1 MEDYLKIKTTNTI
14 LYCENW
20 GDTVSFY
27 KSALQL
33 PVIASN
39 EWFVEFRLNSSA
51 RLSIADESRA
61 TIKSNYGKGLTLG
74 LQVENIE
81 AVRTQLIESGFSPS
95 EIKDVW
101 GARAIYLHDPEGNRI
116 EFWAGQAHT

>member
-1 MEDYLKIKTTNTI
+1 LKIKTTNTI

-20 GDTVSFY
+20 EETVSFY

-33 PVIASN
+33 PVVASN
-39 EWFVEFRLNSSA
+39 NWFVEFRLNSTA
-51 RLSIADESRA
+51 RISIADESRT
-61 TIKSNYGKGLTLG
+61 TIKSNYGKGLTIG

-81 AVRTQLIESGFSPS
+81 AVRIQLIESGLSPS

-101 GARAIYLHDPEGNRI
+101 GAKAIYLHDPEGNRI

>member
-1 MEDYLKIKTTNTI
+1 MKIKTTNTI

-20 GDTVSFY
+20 EDTVSFY

-33 PVIASN
+33 PVVASN
-39 EWFVEFRLNSSA
+39 NWFVEFRLNSTA

-81 AVRTQLIESGFSPS
+81 AVCTQLIESGLSSS
-95 EIKDVW
+95 EIKDV
-101 GARAIYLHDPEGNRI
+101 
-116 EFWAGQAHT
+116 

>member
-1 MEDYLKIKTTNTI
+1 MKIKTTNII

-20 GDTVSFY
+20 EETVSFY

-33 PVIASN
+33 PVVASN
-39 EWFVEFRLNSSA
+39 NWFVEFRLNSTA
-51 RLSIADESRA
+51 RISIADESRA
-61 TIKSNYGKGLTLG
+61 TIKSNYGKGLTIG

-81 AVRTQLIESGFSPS
+81 TVRLDLMKAGLSPS

-101 GARAIYLHDPEGNRI
+101 GAKAIYLHDPEGNRI
-116 EFWAGQAHT
+116 EFWAGQERT

>member
-1 MEDYLKIKTTNTI
+1 MKIKTANTI

-20 GDTVSFY
+20 EDTVSFY

-33 PVIASN
+33 PVVTSN
-39 EWFVEFRLNSSA
+39 DWFVEFRLNSTA
-51 RLSIADESRA
+51 RLSIANETKTS
-61 TIKSNYGKGLTLG
+61 IKSNYGKGITIG

-81 AVRTQLIESGFSPS
+81 AVRLDLMKAGLSPL
-95 EIKDVW
+95 EIKEVW
-101 GARAIYLHDPEGNRI
+101 GAKAIYLHDPEGNRI